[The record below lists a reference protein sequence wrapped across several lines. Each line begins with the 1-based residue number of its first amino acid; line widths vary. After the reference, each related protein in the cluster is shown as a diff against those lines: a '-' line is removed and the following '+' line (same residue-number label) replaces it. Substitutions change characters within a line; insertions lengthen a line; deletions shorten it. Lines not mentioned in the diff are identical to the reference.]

1 MHSGQVKYKCT
12 VCGWI
17 GAEGDMD
24 ADDYYVEYE
33 DGCVD
38 EVWSNWIC
46 PSCNTWQTLE
56 EYEVVK

>member
-1 MHSGQVKYKCT
+1 
-12 VCGWI
+12 
-17 GAEGDMD
+17 MD

>member
-1 MHSGQVKYKCT
+1 
-12 VCGWI
+12 
-17 GAEGDMD
+17 MD
-24 ADDYYVEYE
+24 ADDYYIEYE
-33 DGCVD
+33 DGFID